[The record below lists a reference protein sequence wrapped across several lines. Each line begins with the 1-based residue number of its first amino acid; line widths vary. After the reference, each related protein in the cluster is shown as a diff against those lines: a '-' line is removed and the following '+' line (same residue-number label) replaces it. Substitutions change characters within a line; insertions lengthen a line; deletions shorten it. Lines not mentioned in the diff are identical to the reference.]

1 MKTIIR
7 IPDVPVSALDV
18 FRMLPEGTR
27 AEVINNVLYMSPSP
41 IFNHQKLVSTLFLK
55 LGNHIEEKAL
65 GELIVSPFDVYLDEY
80 ISAVQPDLLFIARRN
95 KGILKEDG
103 YAHGAPDLII
113 EILSNNE
120 TRDRTLK
127 KSLYEKAGVKEY
139 FIVAPETKEVIS
151 YYHTGKKYEKGA
163 AQKGKIVSRMLKRTF
178 KF

>member
-139 FIVAPETKEVIS
+139 FIVDPKTKMTEAFVLK
-151 YYHTGKKYEKGA
+151 GKKY
-163 AQKGKIVSRMLKRTF
+163 QVNYSRKKYFQSALLKLEFTF
-178 KF
+178 

>member
-55 LGNHIEEKAL
+55 LGNHIEEKAI

-139 FIVAPETKEVIS
+139 FIVDPKTKMTEAFVLK
-151 YYHTGKKYEKGA
+151 GKKY
-163 AQKGKIVSRMLKRTF
+163 QVNYSRKKYFQSALLKLEFTF
-178 KF
+178 

>member
-1 MKTIIR
+1 MKTITR
-7 IPDVPVSALDV
+7 IPDVPVTALDV
-18 FRMLPEGTR
+18 FKILPEGTR

-41 IFNHQKLVSTLFLK
+41 IFDHQKLVSTLFLK
-55 LGNHIEEKAL
+55 LGNHIEEKSL
-65 GELIVSPFDVYLDEY
+65 GELIVSPFDVYLEEY

-139 FIVAPETKEVIS
+139 FIVDPKTKLIEAFVLK
-151 YYHTGKKYEKGA
+151 GKKYHA
-163 AQKGKIVSRMLKRTF
+163 NYSRKKYFQSALLKLEFTF
-178 KF
+178 